1 VVAPSKGVPLWS
13 PLVRAYPCG
22 RPNKTNKMN
31 NRTIYNP
38 HIHHRRSIR
47 LKGYDYSQ
55 AGLYFITICCQNRA
69 CLFGDVVNKEMKLND
84 AGTMVENEWLK
95 LPNRFQNIQL
105 HEFVVMPNHFHAIL
119 EIVGATLVV
128 AQNDAVNENNANN
141 QMGQPQGIAHPVNTS
156 NDDDLSKRQP
166 QGFAHPVNTSNDDD
180 LSKGQPQGFAHPVN
194 TSNDDD
200 LAKGQPQGI
209 AHPVNTSNDDDL
221 SKGQPQGIAH
231 SLNTSNDDDLSK
243 GQPQGIAHPVNT
255 SNDDDLS
262 KGQPQGFAHPVNT
275 SNDNDLSKGQPQGF
289 AHPVNTSNDDDLS
302 KGQPQGI
309 AHPVNTSNDNDS
321 SKGQPQGIAHPVN
334 TSNDD
339 DLSKGQPQGIAH
351 PVNTSNDD
359 DSFKG
364 QPQGIAHPGKTVGN
378 MIGAFQSIVTVEY
391 IRGVKTL
398 NWQPFDGKLWQRN
411 YYEHIIRNEQSYLT
425 ISNYIKNNP
434 AKWAD
439 DKFYKK

>member
-1 VVAPSKGVPLWS
+1 
-13 PLVRAYPCG
+13 
-22 RPNKTNKMN
+22 
-31 NRTIYNP
+31 
-38 HIHHRRSIR
+38 
-47 LKGYDYSQ
+47 
-55 AGLYFITICCQNRA
+55 
-69 CLFGDVVNKEMKLND
+69 VNKEMKLND

-231 SLNTSNDDDLSK
+231 
-243 GQPQGIAHPVNT
+243 PVNT
-255 SNDDDLS
+255 SNDDDL
-262 KGQPQGFAHPVNT
+262 
-275 SNDNDLSKGQPQGF
+275 
-289 AHPVNTSNDDDLS
+289 
-302 KGQPQGI
+302 
-309 AHPVNTSNDNDS
+309 